1 MQATPSG
8 RNYYPRPPSVHV
20 PHTPIQLT
28 TPGAKMETAIADVKR
43 SQLLR
48 KNFGAPAGLPSA
60 RVRSLSPARRGTL
73 STSTALSRA
82 TPSWARSRNTPSTQA
97 GGRAPSQAVRSAF
110 AHFDRNRSGYL
121 DYRELRSA
129 LTHMGL
135 DISTAATVEL
145 LRAYDDYPDGKL
157 DVHEF
162 GTLVRDLKSA
172 SAAPA
177 VAGVGYLDAQE
188 WDTSTGM
195 PRPAWQYEPA
205 HASRPR
211 SAPARRVP
219 EGSVDYYGP
228 TPVSELRRQQQVYDE
243 EVAARQAEYYAETV
257 DFMQTL
263 RGVSPKVVLA

>member
-1 MQATPSG
+1 MLAFAVAPAKAPS
-8 RNYYPRPPSVHV
+8 PR
-20 PHTPIQLT
+20 
-28 TPGAKMETAIADVKR
+28 ADV
-43 SQLLR
+43 
-48 KNFGAPAGLPSA
+48 
-60 RVRSLSPARRGTL
+60 
-73 STSTALSRA
+73 RA
-82 TPSWARSRNTPSTQA
+82 
-97 GGRAPSQAVRSAF
+97 AF
-110 AHFDRNRSGYL
+110 ERYDRNRSGFL
-121 DYRELRSA
+121 DYRELRNA
-129 LTHMGL
+129 LTYMGL
-135 DISTAATVEL
+135 DVSTAATVDL

-162 GTLVRDLKSA
+162 ETLVLDLKSA

-211 SAPARRVP
+211 SAPARRIP

-263 RGVSPKVVLA
+263 RGVSPKVVLG